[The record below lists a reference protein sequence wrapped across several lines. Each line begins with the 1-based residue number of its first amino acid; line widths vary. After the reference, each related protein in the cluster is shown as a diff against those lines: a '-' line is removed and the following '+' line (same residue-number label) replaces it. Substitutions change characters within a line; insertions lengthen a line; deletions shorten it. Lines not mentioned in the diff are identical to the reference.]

1 MTTLSIAALL
11 LAAAPAAMGHGFLA
25 KPAARNVVMNSDY
38 CPQCLAA
45 GGPGT
50 VYPSGNHG
58 LCGDPYA
65 MPEPRK
71 HEPGGQYYN
80 DGRSQATYT
89 EGDVVE
95 FDVKLTAYHKGDFRF
110 RVCRIEGTT
119 PEDERSQLSE
129 QCFDEHKLEQA
140 DVAGAQ
146 SPGTDRYFIGPT
158 SDSWNY
164 NIKYQLPD
172 GLSCDGIASRCV
184 LQWHYVTG
192 NSCDP
197 PGTPSKYGSGQLP
210 VCSSG
215 EGAVPEEFWNCADI
229 TINPRD
235 GPAPTPPSPVP
246 EPPSPTPAPT
256 PSPTPAPTPSPT
268 PAPTPSPA
276 PAPTPSPAPA
286 PTPSP
291 TPEPP
296 SPVPEPP
303 SPTPEPPTPTPGPV
317 DPKAFCEDKPN
328 GSYADVSSD
337 CTKYVVCDQTGAFL
351 MDCPPGL
358 AYNAA
363 GNYCDWPQNVKCA

>member
-1 MTTLSIAALL
+1 MTTPAYIAALL

-50 VYPSGNHG
+50 VYPSGLHG

-71 HEPGGQYYN
+71 HEAGGIYYN
-80 DGRSQATYT
+80 NGASQATYT
-89 EGDVVE
+89 EGDIVE

-110 RVCRIEGTT
+110 RVCRIEGNR
-119 PEDERSQLSE
+119 PEDERDQLSE
-129 QCFDEHKLEQA
+129 QCFDQHKLKQA
-140 DVAGAQ
+140 DVDGAQ
-146 SPGTDRYFIGPT
+146 SPGTARYFIGPT

-164 NIKYQLPD
+164 KIKYQLPD
-172 GLSCDGIASRCV
+172 GLTCDGIDSRCV

-197 PGTPSKYGSGQLP
+197 PGTPSQYGSGQLP

-229 TINPRD
+229 TINGRD
-235 GPAPTPPSPVP
+235 GPAPAPSPTPAPPSPTPAPPSPTP
-246 EPPSPTPAPT
+246 EPPSPTPAP
-256 PSPTPAPTPSPT
+256 PSPTPAPPSPT
-268 PAPTPSPA
+268 
-276 PAPTPSPAPA
+276 
-286 PTPSP
+286 
-291 TPEPP
+291 
-296 SPVPEPP
+296 PEPP
-303 SPTPEPPTPTPGPV
+303 SPTPEPPSPTPEPPSPTPEPPSPGPT
-317 DPKAFCEDKPN
+317 DPKAFCKDKPN

-337 CTKYVVCDQTGAFL
+337 CTKYIVCDATGAFL
-351 MDCPPGL
+351 MDCPAGL

-363 GNYCDWPQNVKCA
+363 GNYCDWPYNVTCDV